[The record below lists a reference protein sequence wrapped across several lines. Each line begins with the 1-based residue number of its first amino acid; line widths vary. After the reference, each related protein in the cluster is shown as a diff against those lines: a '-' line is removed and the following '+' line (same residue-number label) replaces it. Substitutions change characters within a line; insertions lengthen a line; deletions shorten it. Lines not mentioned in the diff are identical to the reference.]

1 MYPSVTKDTR
11 VRRVYGLVDYL
22 HKIKTSVYSAVLQS
36 YPKQT
41 VYRNFTNKKLNVKNF
56 KVFREQTKS
65 REVRTSSEKH
75 VKKLHSILGY
85 AENLQKLN
93 K

>member
-41 VYRNFTNKKLNVKNF
+41 CVQKLYQQKIKCEEFQGFQGTNKK
-56 KVFREQTKS
+56 Q
-65 REVRTSSEKH
+65 
-75 VKKLHSILGY
+75 GG
-85 AENLQKLN
+85 
-93 K
+93 